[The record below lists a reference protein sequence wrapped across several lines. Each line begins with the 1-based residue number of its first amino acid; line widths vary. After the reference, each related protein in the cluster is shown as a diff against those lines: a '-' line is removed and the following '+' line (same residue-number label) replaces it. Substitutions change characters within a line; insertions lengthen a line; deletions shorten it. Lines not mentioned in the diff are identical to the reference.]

1 MATKFAPTINRP
13 RNKFRMPHEV
23 GTTFD
28 GGLVIPLEWQE
39 ILPGDHL
46 AKKMSY
52 IVRML
57 TPINPVMDN
66 AYLNVSAYFVPYEII
81 WNQFKQFMGQNES
94 TAWTESTTY
103 LVPALYS
110 SVPGKA
116 CDVGTIGDYLGL
128 PTGSVIPGETRISV
142 LPLRGY
148 LSIWNYWYRNQNVC
162 DPILFTKESADY
174 VSASYGRNYNSAPL
188 PSMKLPDYFTTCL
201 PEPSKITPVE
211 LSPAVPVKTG
221 STWLGNSDSVPSA
234 IRFGEANA
242 QLDYSGEVNNKL
254 IGTGAFVSKQGNNAV
269 AVMSSSA
276 GDGPGLSPVNLWT
289 TAGNLTIE
297 TIRRAAVY
305 QHIGEI
311 LARGG
316 SRYAS
321 EFLVN
326 IFGVKNSESLYDE
339 PEFLGSIDKLINMTE
354 VLSNSDTL
362 SSTGE
367 TGRLLGS
374 NGAMSKTTGSEYLFE
389 HTFTRH
395 GMVFVLATVR
405 HRETYFQGLEKK
417 WTRSS
422 FFDFYLPQAQGLG
435 YQKVLKQE
443 IYSTDTSTGG
453 ANAKQVFGYQDYG
466 AEYRFQPNRLTGYLK
481 PNVTGALATW
491 TYGQILAA
499 APTLN
504 PSFMYADKSGFDRTI
519 AVDSESYSSMQ
530 FFGNFLFDDE
540 WIRVVGVQRFPGLDV
555 I

>member
-1 MATKFAPTINRP
+1 MANKFAPTINRP

-46 AKKMSY
+46 AKKMGY
-52 IVRML
+52 VLRML
-57 TPINPVMDN
+57 TPLNPVMDN

-81 WNQFKQFMGQNES
+81 WNQFKQFMGQNETS
-94 TAWTESTTY
+94 AWTESTTY
-103 LVPALYS
+103 LVPAAVNAAPGQS
-110 SVPGKA
+110 ASVGS
-116 CDVGTIGDYLGL
+116 IGDYLGL
-128 PTGSVIPGETRISV
+128 PTGSSIPANTRISL

-148 LSIWNYWYRNQNVC
+148 LSIWNYWYRNENVV

-174 VSASYGRNYNSAPL
+174 VSASYGKFYTDAPL

-201 PEPSKITPVE
+201 PDTTKIEPINLIGDLPVDAGANHS
-211 LSPAVPVKTG
+211 LN
-221 STWLGNSDSVPSA
+221 STA
-234 IRFGEANA
+234 IR
-242 QLDYSGEVNNKL
+242 LVDL
-254 IGTGAFVSKQGNNAV
+254 
-269 AVMSSSA
+269 A
-276 GDGPGLSPVNLWT
+276 GDPYTGLLGSLSYNGYGLQYITLPAGVSDEDDSGTAKFRNLW
-289 TAGNLTIE
+289 ASGNLDIE
-297 TIRRAAVY
+297 KFRRAAVY
-305 QHIGEI
+305 QHVGEI

-326 IFGVKNSESLYDE
+326 IFGVKNSESLFDE
-339 PEFLGSIDKLINMTE
+339 PEFLGSIDRLINMTE
-354 VLSNSDTL
+354 VTSNADTAEF
-362 SSTGE
+362 GE
-367 TGRLLGS
+367 SGVENGRLLGS
-374 NGAMSKTTGSEYLFE
+374 NGAFSKTTGSDYLFE

-405 HRETYFQGLEKK
+405 HRETYFQGIEKK

-435 YQKVLKQE
+435 FQKVLKRE
-443 IYSTDTSTGG
+443 IYSTDNSSGG
-453 ANAKQVFGYQDYG
+453 VNSLATFGYQDYG

-481 PNVTGALATW
+481 PNVTGGLSTW
-491 TYGQILAA
+491 TYAQILGSM
-499 APTLN
+499 PTLN

-519 AVDSESYSSMQ
+519 AVDSSTYSSMQ
-530 FFGNFLFDDE
+530 FFGNFLFEDE

>member
-1 MATKFAPTINRP
+1 MATKYAPTINRP

-23 GTTFD
+23 GTTFN
-28 GGLVIPLEWQE
+28 GALVVPLDWQE

-46 AKKMSY
+46 SKKISY

-81 WNQFKQFMGQNES
+81 WNQFKQFMGQNETS
-94 TAWTESTTY
+94 AWTNNNTY
-103 LVPALYS
+103 LVPAMTS
-110 SVPGKA
+110 NTSAGNFP
-116 CDVGTIGDYLGL
+116 VGSIGDYLGL
-128 PTGSVIPGETRISV
+128 PTSQPIPAGTRISL

-148 LSIWNYWYRNQNVC
+148 LACWNFWYRNQNVV
-162 DPILFTKESADY
+162 DPILYTKESTDWS
-174 VSASYGRNYNSAPL
+174 SASYGKGYADTPL
-188 PSMKLPDYFTTCL
+188 PAMKLPDYFTTCL
-201 PEPSKITPVE
+201 PQPSKVSAQVSERFPV
-211 LSPAVPVKTG
+211 VTG
-221 STWLGNSDSVPSA
+221 SEHAITTSGIMLKGQALNAGGSAVGPTDIKLTMPNNS
-234 IRFGEANA
+234 G
-242 QLDYSGEVNNKL
+242 
-254 IGTGAFVSKQGNNAV
+254 GAVTASTTNGSYNFT
-269 AVMSSSA
+269 
-276 GDGPGLSPVNLWT
+276 PTNLWAE
-289 TAGNLTIE
+289 TAINIE
-297 TIRRAAVY
+297 NIRRAAVY

-326 IFGVKNSESLYDE
+326 IFGVKNSESMFDE

-354 VLSNSDTL
+354 VTSNADT
-362 SSTGE
+362 STDNG
-367 TGRLLGS
+367 GRVLGS
-374 NGAMSKTTGSEYLFE
+374 NGAFSKTTGSDYLFE

-417 WTRSS
+417 WTRSG

-435 YQKVLKQE
+435 FQKVLKKE
-443 IYSTDTSTGG
+443 IYLSGTASTDDAT
-453 ANAKQVFGYQDYG
+453 FGYQDYG

-481 PNVTGALATW
+481 PNVTGALNTW
-491 TYGQILAA
+491 TYAQILASS
-499 APTLN
+499 PTLN
-504 PSFMYADKSGFDRTI
+504 PSFMYADKSGFDRTL
-519 AVDSESYSSMQ
+519 AVSSQVEGSMQ

>member
-1 MATKFAPTINRP
+1 MATKYAPTINRP

-23 GTTFD
+23 GTTMD
-28 GGLVIPLEWQE
+28 GALVIPLDWQE

-81 WNQFKQFMGQNES
+81 WNQFKQFMGQNETS
-94 TAWTESTTY
+94 AWTDSNTY
-103 LVPALYS
+103 LVPAITS
-110 SVPGKA
+110 ATSAGNFP
-116 CDVGTIGDYLGL
+116 VGSIGDYLGL
-128 PTGSVIPGETRISV
+128 PTSQPIPAGTRISL

-148 LSIWNYWYRNQNVC
+148 LACWNFWFRNQNVV
-162 DPILFTKESADY
+162 DPILYTKESADWNA
-174 VSASYGRNYNSAPL
+174 SSYGKSYADTPL
-188 PSMKLPDYFTTCL
+188 PAMKLPDYFTTCL
-201 PEPSKITPVE
+201 PEPSKVQAVVSASSPVVTGNIHLPE
-211 LSPAVPVKTG
+211 TGVNQPLAYKPVNASGAVVG
-221 STWLGNSDSVPSA
+221 SQNRVA
-234 IRFGEANA
+234 
-242 QLDYSGEVNNKL
+242 VNTSSNNTL
-254 IGTGAFVSKQGNNAV
+254 YGNNSATTYV
-269 AVMSSSA
+269 APA
-276 GDGPGLSPVNLWT
+276 NLW
-289 TAGNLTIE
+289 AESTISIE
-297 TIRRAAVY
+297 NIRRAAVY

-326 IFGVKNSESLYDE
+326 IFGVKNSESMFDE
-339 PEFLGSIDKLINMTE
+339 PEFLGSIEKLINMTE
-354 VLSNSDTL
+354 VTSNADTA
-362 SSTGE
+362 GE
-367 TGRLLGS
+367 SGGRVLGS
-374 NGAMSKTTGSEYLFE
+374 NGAYSKTTGSDYLFE

-395 GMVFVLATVR
+395 GMVFVLATIR

-417 WTRSS
+417 WTRSG

-435 YQKVLKQE
+435 FQKVLKKE
-443 IYSTDTSTGG
+443 IYLTGTAATDDGT
-453 ANAKQVFGYQDYG
+453 FGYQDYG

-481 PNVTGALATW
+481 PNVTGALSTW
-491 TYGQILAA
+491 TYAQILGAS
-499 APTLN
+499 PTLN
-504 PSFMYADKSGFDRTI
+504 PSFMYADKTGFDRTI
-519 AVDSESYSSMQ
+519 AVSSEAQSSMQ